1 MPCSHPAASSEY
13 ADFIIRYFAFPQSLL
28 STIEEGCL
36 SFINSQFAVVYRP
49 VEEALPIT
57 LNRYSYS
64 SIPNLYT
71 LLDASSME
79 SSGILTSFSQPFLNT
94 QGENTIIGIIDTGI
108 DYRNPVFLGEDRST
122 RILGIWDQTIEL
134 NESGVSGERAGQLPE
149 DIFYGTAYTKE
160 DIDRALASDSPLDI
174 VPSTDENGHGTFL
187 AGIAAGRQELSGGE
201 AFTGAAPRAF
211 IAAVKLKPAKQYL
224 RDYYV
229 LPDSAEAYQEND
241 IMMGMK
247 YLLSLAR
254 TKKLPLT
261 ILLALGTNLGSHE
274 GTSPLA
280 QYLDT
285 ISNFPGI
292 ITVTAAGNETGY
304 SHHFFG
310 TIGTDEEFEDAELR
324 VAEG

>member
-122 RILGIWDQTIEL
+122 RILGIWDQTIQE
-134 NESGVSGERAGQLPE
+134 GAPPQGFV
-149 DIFYGTAYTKE
+149 YGTEYTEEKINE
-160 DIDRALASDSPLDI
+160 ALQRENPLEV
-174 VPSTDENGHGTFL
+174 VPSKDENSHGTFL
-187 AGIAAGRQELSGGE
+187 ASIAAGSE
-201 AFTGAAPRAF
+201 
-211 IAAVKLKPAKQYL
+211 K
-224 RDYYV
+224 
-229 LPDSAEAYQEND
+229 
-241 IMMGMK
+241 
-247 YLLSLAR
+247 
-254 TKKLPLT
+254 
-261 ILLALGTNLGSHE
+261 H
-274 GTSPLA
+274 
-280 QYLDT
+280 
-285 ISNFPGI
+285 
-292 ITVTAAGNETGY
+292 
-304 SHHFFG
+304 
-310 TIGTDEEFEDAELR
+310 
-324 VAEG
+324 

>member
-49 VEEALPIT
+49 LEEALPIT

-254 TKKLPLT
+254 TKRLP
-261 ILLALGTNLGSHE
+261 
-274 GTSPLA
+274 
-280 QYLDT
+280 
-285 ISNFPGI
+285 
-292 ITVTAAGNETGY
+292 
-304 SHHFFG
+304 
-310 TIGTDEEFEDAELR
+310 
-324 VAEG
+324 